1 MRGRAEVETTR
12 SERTSEVF
20 IVFSVNQARMIG
32 FSGAGGLG
40 DSIWSVHEV
49 DNIKNKFATF
59 QHIEGSTL
67 HINILAVK
75 CVTAIK
81 IYFL

>member
-1 MRGRAEVETTR
+1 MMMRGRAEVETTR

-40 DSIWSVHEV
+40 DSI
-49 DNIKNKFATF
+49 
-59 QHIEGSTL
+59 
-67 HINILAVK
+67 
-75 CVTAIK
+75 
-81 IYFL
+81 